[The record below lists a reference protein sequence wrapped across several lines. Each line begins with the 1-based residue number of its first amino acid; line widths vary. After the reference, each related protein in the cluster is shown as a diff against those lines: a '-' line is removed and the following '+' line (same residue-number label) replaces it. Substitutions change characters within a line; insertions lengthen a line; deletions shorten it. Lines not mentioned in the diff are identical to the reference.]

1 MSDQK
6 SEKTF
11 SVLVERIKSFRD
23 ARDWDQFHTLKDL
36 SAALAIEAAEL
47 QEIMLWSSNEQ
58 IQEKSSE
65 IEFRQK
71 IQDECAD
78 ILNYLILISLR
89 LGFDLI
95 EAANKKID
103 KNEIKYPVDK
113 AKGSSKKYNQL

>member
-11 SVLVERIKSFRD
+11 SGLVERIKSFRD

-58 IQEKSSE
+58 IQQKSSE

-71 IQDECAD
+71 IQEECAD

-89 LGFDLI
+89 SDFDLV

>member
-65 IEFRQK
+65 IEFKQK
-71 IQDECAD
+71 IQEECAD
-78 ILNYLILISLR
+78 VLNYLILISLR
-89 LGFDLI
+89 LDFDLV